1 MIFFLRLQD
10 RGDKSKKNSRSR
22 MFLKSNFT
30 CQFWLID
37 EINRK
42 IRDNRMFLESVFTL
56 MYKF

>member
-1 MIFFLRLQD
+1 
-10 RGDKSKKNSRSR
+10 